1 MKKQKYVLK
10 MVLSAL
16 FLALTYILPYI
27 TGQLQEFGSMLCP
40 MHIPVLLCGFICG
53 WQWGLVIGFTA
64 PLFRS
69 AVAGMPIMF
78 PSAVCMAFELAV
90 YGALSGIAYKLLPKK
105 KIYTYVSLLI
115 SMVSGRIIWGIAML
129 TCMNIK
135 GGGFTFSAFIS
146 GAFLNSIP
154 GIVLQIVLVPL
165 IVMTFEKLMKNSRK
179 EESISL

>member
-1 MKKQKYVLK
+1 
-10 MVLSAL
+10 
-16 FLALTYILPYI
+16 
-27 TGQLQEFGSMLCP
+27 
-40 MHIPVLLCGFICG
+40 
-53 WQWGLVIGFTA
+53 
-64 PLFRS
+64 
-69 AVAGMPIMF
+69 
-78 PSAVCMAFELAV
+78 
-90 YGALSGIAYKLLPKK
+90 
-105 KIYTYVSLLI
+105 
-115 SMVSGRIIWGIAML
+115 MVSGRIVWGIAML